1 MPPGRFPLTTAF
13 QSACPPCRF
22 AKSSGAIAFMPS
34 MRINVRVIR
43 RRIFMT
49 ADIFPLNCGAG
60 RAGSIV
66 LRFMPKTLPK
76 HHKESIGFLLV
87 ATALT
92 IVISYLPF
100 GAFVV
105 YPLRLFVTFIH
116 EGGHALAALLTL
128 GSVDHLVI
136 HANASGETYTYGG
149 LTILISSAGYLTSTA
164 YGAGLLTLLHD
175 GGRAKAVLTVTA
187 AIILTLTGF
196 FTQDSFSLFIGIALT
211 GLLIWVAIGWSARWA
226 HFFLSFLAVQCC
238 LNAFYDLR
246 TLFMISATTEIH
258 SDAVNMQNSTMIP
271 AIVWAT
277 AWIIISIL
285 ALVIAL
291 RIYAQNL
298 GLIPKPAK

>member
-1 MPPGRFPLTTAF
+1 
-13 QSACPPCRF
+13 
-22 AKSSGAIAFMPS
+22 
-34 MRINVRVIR
+34 
-43 RRIFMT
+43 
-49 ADIFPLNCGAG
+49 
-60 RAGSIV
+60 
-66 LRFMPKTLPK
+66 MPKTLHK
-76 HHKESIGFLLV
+76 DHKESIGFLLG

-100 GAFVV
+100 GEFVV

-128 GSVDHLVI
+128 GSVGGLEI
-136 HANASGETYTYGG
+136 YANASGATYTYGG
-149 LTILISSAGYLTSTA
+149 LSLLISSAGYLASTA

-196 FTQDSFSLFIGIALT
+196 FAANSFTLFIGIALT
-211 GLLIWVAIGWSARWA
+211 CLLIWVAIGWSPRWA

-238 LNAFYDLR
+238 LNALYDLK
-246 TLFMISATTEIH
+246 TLYLISATTNLH
-258 SDAVNMQNSTMIP
+258 SDAVNMQE
-271 AIVWAT
+271 AT
-277 AWIIISIL
+277 AVPALIWALFWTILSII
-285 ALVIAL
+285 ALVAAL

>member
-1 MPPGRFPLTTAF
+1 
-13 QSACPPCRF
+13 
-22 AKSSGAIAFMPS
+22 
-34 MRINVRVIR
+34 
-43 RRIFMT
+43 MT
-49 ADIFPLNCGAG
+49 AGIFLLNCGAE
-60 RAGSIV
+60 RLGSVV
-66 LRFMPKTLPK
+66 LRIMPKTLHK
-76 HHKESIGFLLV
+76 NHKESIGFLLG

-92 IVISYLPF
+92 IVVSYLPF
-100 GAFVV
+100 GFLVV

-128 GSVDHLVI
+128 GSVSRLVI

-149 LTILISSAGYLTSTA
+149 LSFLISSAGYLASTA

-196 FTQDSFSLFIGIALT
+196 FTADSFSLFIGIALT

-238 LNAFYDLR
+238 LNALYDLK
-246 TLFMISATTEIH
+246 TLFLISATTNMH
-258 SDAVNMQNSTMIP
+258 SDAVNMQEATTIP
-271 AIVWAT
+271 AIVWVSF
-277 AWIIISIL
+277 WIIISIL
-285 ALVIAL
+285 ALVFAL

-298 GLIPKPAK
+298 GLISKPAKMNGVGSKK